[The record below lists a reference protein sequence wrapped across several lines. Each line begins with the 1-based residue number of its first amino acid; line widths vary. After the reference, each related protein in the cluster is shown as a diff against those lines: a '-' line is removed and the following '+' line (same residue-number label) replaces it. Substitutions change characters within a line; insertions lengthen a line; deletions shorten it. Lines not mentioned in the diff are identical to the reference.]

1 MDLVLEEKGLEELQ
15 GAVNMQQEKDM
26 QIRQVISQ
34 SSVPATLK
42 IVSNFTTYL
51 IFGLICFDD

>member
-1 MDLVLEEKGLEELQ
+1 MDLVLEEKGWVELQ
-15 GAVNMQQEKDM
+15 GVVSMQLVKDM

-42 IVSNFTTYL
+42 IVCIQFFYL
-51 IFGLICFDD
+51 